1 MAMTPESPAAG
12 PVIVLDD
19 QKSIRDSLRAL
30 LESADLRVL
39 DYATATAF
47 LAAGPP
53 EPGACLLLDI
63 RMPGMTGL
71 ELQEELVRRN
81 TALPLIIMTGHAD
94 VALAVKAMKA
104 GAMDFLEKPFD
115 DEWLLAGVRRALA
128 AGRRKTDDT
137 TVARAARER
146 IALLTPREREV
157 MGRLEMGE
165 SNKLIAFALGISPR
179 TVEIYRANVHDK
191 LGARG
196 LADVVRTVR
205 AAGLAA

>member
-1 MAMTPESPAAG
+1 MRPDSAKAG
-12 PVIVLDD
+12 PVIVVDD
-19 QKSIRDSLRAL
+19 QDSIRNSLRAL
-30 LESADLRVL
+30 LESADFRVL
-39 DYATATAF
+39 DHATAAAF

-53 EPGACLLLDI
+53 EPGACLLVDI

-81 TALPLIIMTGHAD
+81 TALPLIVMTGHAD

-104 GAMDFLEKPFD
+104 GALDFLEKPFD
-115 DEWLLAGVRRALA
+115 DAVLLDVVQRALA
-128 AGRRKTDDT
+128 MGRRNTDDIT
-137 TVARAARER
+137 ASRIARER

-157 MGRLEMGE
+157 MERLDLGE
-165 SNKLIAFALGISPR
+165 SNKLIAYALGISSR

-196 LADVVRTVR
+196 LADVVRMVR